1 MLGQPFGAAFQQGA
15 AGAFGVA
22 HVTRQVAVQQLLI
35 THHDA
40 PGDHGH
46 ANVATQRAM
55 HQIVVH
61 VHERAIGEERRHAR
75 GIGAHGDDVGLL
87 AGFQ

>member
-1 MLGQPFGAAFQQGA
+1 MLGQPGGAALQQGA
-15 AGAFGVA
+15 TGLFGFA
-22 HVTRQVAVQQLLI
+22 HVARQVAVEQLLI
-35 THHDA
+35 LHDDA

-55 HQIVVH
+55 HQVVVH
-61 VHERAIGEERRHAR
+61 VHEGAIGEERCHAR
-75 GIGAHGDDVGLL
+75 GIGAHGDDVSLL